1 METIQV
7 WFNDQ
12 PTEQFKSYYVVW
24 KPDYLYLRGNCA
36 HAFKSYYVVWKPRR
50 KWFVQGRQFRLNRT
64 M

>member
-24 KPDYLYLRGNCA
+24 KHIWGATCDEADFL
-36 HAFKSYYVVWKPRR
+36 FKSYYVVWKH
-50 KWFVQGRQFRLNRT
+50 FHIISIIFLSFCLNRT